1 MEKVMIPATSAYK
14 KSFDINNQIKG
25 KLKYLFMHNAE
36 LAIESAIAK
45 GNFKVSFE
53 VIKPCDIT
61 VEDFKEGYLLSSEDF
76 KFLGYVVTSNFIDR
90 LVTDNTCYYQITL
103 DWGANSIAIN
113 NIEEFLS
120 NVKKKSRGMV

>member
-1 MEKVMIPATSAYK
+1 MIPATSAYK
-14 KSFDINNQIKG
+14 KSFDINSQIKR